1 MTCHSD
7 MLNLPYD
14 QKFIIVAANQY
25 SSRKEWERACW
36 KRISESREL
45 LELFTTFNER
55 HNLVMR
61 AAVADR
67 MNSGKKFV
75 QIVEELQLSPQTVS
89 SIKKALQENGY
100 RSYRERAKTE
110 RKKKMYSSHP
120 SKKKPYRYYRRTKY
134 GKVYMHHY

>member
-1 MTCHSD
+1 
-7 MLNLPYD
+7 LPPT
-14 QKFIIVAANQY
+14 NQY

-36 KRISESREL
+36 KKISESREL
-45 LELFTTFNER
+45 LELFTTSNER

-75 QIVEELQLSPQTVS
+75 QIVEELHLSPQTVS
-89 SIKKALQENGY
+89 SIKKALEGSGY
-100 RSYRERAKTE
+100 RSYRERGKTG
-110 RKKKMYSSHP
+110 RKKKVYNSSHP